1 MFINIKTHTEVK
13 HTPDGQ
19 ELMRSVETLYLFDG
33 QDVNENTNHPET
45 QKYYKSLY
53 LKQTEATI
61 KQGRP
66 VSIFEAFGLGGEG
79 NPLKTTSSPKTPK
92 PPKPLKKS

>member
-33 QDVNENTNHPET
+33 QDVNENTKHPET

-61 KQGRP
+61 EQGRP
-66 VSIFEAFGLGGEG
+66 VSIFEALGLGVEKSS
-79 NPLKTTSSPKTPK
+79 LTTTSSKTPK
-92 PPKPLKKS
+92 APKTFKKS